1 MLLNDF
7 YKLIRIDTV
16 GDTISGEIRLNSTH
30 PIFRGHFPDLPV
42 VPGVVLVQIVKEI
55 VAFESHSQY
64 AVEEI
69 PNVKFLD
76 FINPLE
82 VQELQFEILKKTQT
96 VDVLKIQARI
106 YTADKVNFKL
116 KVNLKPIEN

>member
-116 KVNLKPIEN
+116 KANLKPIEN